1 MQHTKFKSDHAPFP
15 AMAFNLAALALILLM
30 AGLGI
35 AYWLN
40 DYAATRTQAAPSVYE
55 APMVTKTLANTS
67 LKIPQTWLNI
77 LTQSSQKDVQVVD
90 LTLKISIADQE
101 EPFPINLRISEA
113 IQAQPSAYLLDS
125 VYVLRFSEA
134 QIGGFKGLVGKP
146 LKAQDGYE
154 SETVWYEPISD
165 NPFVAKCIDLEG
177 SNSALNCL
185 RTIRINSQLSATYQF
200 AQNQLEYWRLLDG
213 AIIPLIRQIGISLE

>member
-15 AMAFNLAALALILLM
+15 PMAFNLAALALILLM

-40 DYAATRTQAAPSVYE
+40 GYAATRTQIAPSVYE
-55 APMVTKTLANTS
+55 APLITKTLANTS
-67 LKIPQTWLNI
+67 LQIPQAWLNI
-77 LTQSSQKDVQVVD
+77 LTQNSQKNVQVID
-90 LTLKISIADQE
+90 LTLKISIADQK
-101 EPFPINLRISEA
+101 EPIPINLRISEA
-113 IQAQPSAYLLDS
+113 IQAEPSAYLLDS

-134 QIGGFKGLVGKP
+134 QIGDIKGLVGKP

-165 NPFVAKCIDLEG
+165 NPFVTKCIDLEG
-177 SNSALNCL
+177 AGSALNCL

-200 AQNQLEYWRLLDG
+200 AQNQLEYWHLLDD
-213 AIIPLIRQIGISLE
+213 AIIPLLRQVGISPE

>member
-1 MQHTKFKSDHAPFP
+1 MQHTKFKSAHAPFP

-40 DYAATRTQAAPSVYE
+40 GFASTRTQITSSVYAAPI
-55 APMVTKTLANTS
+55 VTKTLANTNMQ
-67 LKIPQTWLNI
+67 IPQIWLNI
-77 LTQSSQKDVQVVD
+77 LTQSTQKDVQAVD
-90 LTLKISIADQE
+90 LTLKISVADQE
-101 EPFPINLRISEA
+101 QSIPINLRISEA
-113 IQAQPSAYLLDS
+113 SQAEPSAYLLDS
-125 VYVLRFSEA
+125 VYVLRFSKT

-165 NPFVAKCIDLEG
+165 NPFVAKCIDFEG
-177 SNSALNCL
+177 SKSALNCL
-185 RTIRINSQLSATYQF
+185 RTIRLNSQLSATYQF
-200 AQNQLEYWRLLDG
+200 AQSELEYWRQLDG
-213 AIIPLIRQIGISLE
+213 AIIPLMRQIGISLE